1 MAGHK
6 KTPNAAP
13 IINITMDD
21 ELLKLV
27 EDYQFDNRIKNRSE
41 AIRRLLKAGMEV
53 MKQEKNENK

>member
-41 AIRRLLKAGMEV
+41 AIRQLLKAGMER
-53 MKQEKNENK
+53 MEQEKNESK